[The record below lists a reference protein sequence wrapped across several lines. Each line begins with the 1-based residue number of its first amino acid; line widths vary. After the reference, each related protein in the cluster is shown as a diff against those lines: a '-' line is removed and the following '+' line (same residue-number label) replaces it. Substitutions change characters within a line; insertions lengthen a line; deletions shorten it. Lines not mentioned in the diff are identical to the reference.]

1 MPELIL
7 INFIMRKLNQVLF
20 AVATLT
26 FTSCN
31 TQKEEINYQ
40 VIPLPQ
46 EVVVNQET
54 PFTLQET
61 TKILYPEGNEL
72 LKRNAEFLS
81 GYIKEATGK
90 ELDIATITSEST
102 PPNAIVLGLDKSIVE
117 KEGYELTVS
126 SRQITINGQTPNGV
140 FYGIQTLR
148 KSIPAIVA
156 GAKITLPAVTIKDYP
171 RFSYRGMHLDVGRHF
186 FPVEFVKE
194 YIDLLALHNMNTFHW
209 HLTEDQG
216 WRIEIKK

>member
-54 PFTLQET
+54 PFTL
-61 TKILYPEGNEL
+61 PEM
-72 LKRNAEFLS
+72 
-81 GYIKEATGK
+81 
-90 ELDIATITSEST
+90 
-102 PPNAIVLGLDKSIVE
+102 
-117 KEGYELTVS
+117 
-126 SRQITINGQTPNGV
+126 
-140 FYGIQTLR
+140 IQ
-148 KSIPAIVA
+148 
-156 GAKITLPAVTIKDYP
+156 
-171 RFSYRGMHLDVGRHF
+171 
-186 FPVEFVKE
+186 
-194 YIDLLALHNMNTFHW
+194 
-209 HLTEDQG
+209 
-216 WRIEIKK
+216 

>member
-61 TKILYPEGNEL
+61 QKSFIP
-72 LKRNAEFLS
+72 
-81 GYIKEATGK
+81 KET
-90 ELDIATITSEST
+90 
-102 PPNAIVLGLDKSIVE
+102 NC
-117 KEGYELTVS
+117 
-126 SRQITINGQTPNGV
+126 
-140 FYGIQTLR
+140 
-148 KSIPAIVA
+148 
-156 GAKITLPAVTIKDYP
+156 
-171 RFSYRGMHLDVGRHF
+171 
-186 FPVEFVKE
+186 
-194 YIDLLALHNMNTFHW
+194 
-209 HLTEDQG
+209 
-216 WRIEIKK
+216 

>member
-61 TKILYPEGNEL
+61 TKILI
-72 LKRNAEFLS
+72 R
-81 GYIKEATGK
+81 KET
-90 ELDIATITSEST
+90 
-102 PPNAIVLGLDKSIVE
+102 NC
-117 KEGYELTVS
+117 
-126 SRQITINGQTPNGV
+126 
-140 FYGIQTLR
+140 
-148 KSIPAIVA
+148 
-156 GAKITLPAVTIKDYP
+156 
-171 RFSYRGMHLDVGRHF
+171 
-186 FPVEFVKE
+186 
-194 YIDLLALHNMNTFHW
+194 
-209 HLTEDQG
+209 
-216 WRIEIKK
+216 

>member
-102 PPNAIVLGLDKSIVE
+102 PPNAIVLGLSLIH
-117 KEGYELTVS
+117 
-126 SRQITINGQTPNGV
+126 I
-140 FYGIQTLR
+140 
-148 KSIPAIVA
+148 
-156 GAKITLPAVTIKDYP
+156 
-171 RFSYRGMHLDVGRHF
+171 
-186 FPVEFVKE
+186 
-194 YIDLLALHNMNTFHW
+194 
-209 HLTEDQG
+209 
-216 WRIEIKK
+216 